1 MKAAAPRIRDLG
13 LAEYRTV
20 WQRMQD
26 FTATRQP
33 HTTDEIW
40 FVQHPPVFT
49 QGVGGR
55 AEHVLDPADIPV
67 IATDRGGQV
76 TYHGPGQWVAYVLLD
91 LRRLGLNVR
100 TLVRRLEESVI
111 SLLEN
116 HDIKAGTRADAPG
129 VYVNGAKIAS
139 LGLRVTRGCSYHGLA
154 LNVDMDLTPFERI
167 NPCGYAGQPVTQLS
181 ALKAGITMAQ
191 ARRALEQNLLDAIYN
206 DNID

>member
-1 MKAAAPRIRDLG
+1 MKAAAPHIHDLG

-20 WQRMQD
+20 WQRMQN

-33 HTTDEIW
+33 DTTDEIW

-55 AEHVLDPADIPV
+55 SEHILDPGDIPV

-100 TLVRRLEESVI
+100 TLVRRLEDSVI
-111 SLLEN
+111 TLLETRG
-116 HDIKAGTRADAPG
+116 IQAGTRADAPG

-154 LNVDMDLTPFERI
+154 LNVDMDLTPFTRI

-181 ALKAGITMAQ
+181 ALATDISMAQ
-191 ARRALEQNLLDAIYN
+191 VRQALEQNLLDVMYSDRIA
-206 DNID
+206 